1 MLRFFDQ
8 VNGIVRNKPAGTG
21 DHSSVFAG
29 RLQIPF
35 AVCESSICV
44 SRMGG
49 RENSILIKNSLPR
62 RILVFFDSGTG
73 LGKLLSLL
81 AQEQ

>member
-1 MLRFFDQ
+1 MLRLFYQ
-8 VNGIVRNKPAGTG
+8 VNGIGRNRTAMTG
-21 DHSSVFAG
+21 DHISVFAG

-35 AVCESSICV
+35 AFCESSICAF
-44 SRMGG
+44 RMGG

-81 AQEQ
+81 A

>member
-1 MLRFFDQ
+1 M
-8 VNGIVRNKPAGTG
+8 TG

-35 AVCESSICV
+35 AFCESLICA
-44 SRMGG
+44 SRIEGK
-49 RENSILIKNSLPR
+49 ENSILINNSLPR

-73 LGKLLSLL
+73 FVKLLSLL